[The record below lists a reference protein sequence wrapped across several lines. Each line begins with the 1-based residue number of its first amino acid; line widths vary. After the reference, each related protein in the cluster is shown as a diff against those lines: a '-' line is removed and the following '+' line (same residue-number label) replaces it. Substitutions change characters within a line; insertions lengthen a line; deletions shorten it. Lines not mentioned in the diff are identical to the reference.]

1 VVIEKSGNREE
12 GAVVGFDRR
21 TALKL
26 LGAVG
31 VAGLAS
37 ACGPDP
43 SGSETALPLYDSHVR
58 IGLLVPGTGGYKPIG
73 DEILNGFRRYLRTT
87 GNRLGG
93 HPVVEE
99 EADEG
104 DSPETAQEGLAR
116 LLDREVLAVVG
127 VASSAAMM
135 AVSSTVEEAHL
146 PLIGANASP
155 RDLQG
160 VPFIWRTSYLNPEPG
175 LALGRH
181 LAADTTGRVAIVAQD
196 DLTGS
201 DAVAGLREAFATAQA
216 TARLAE
222 PVYTPNESQP
232 GPDAFAGA
240 LAQVRSLGAG
250 VVFCVYAGAA
260 AVEFVRQYLDAG
272 LDPTRLYAPGYLTE
286 GEALDELGE
295 SALGIRTAANYA
307 AELRGAA
314 NRSFAVAY
322 RTEFGTPTMYAVA
335 GYDAAAALDAAIRLT
350 GGDPDPRQINLMLGE
365 IGLIDSPR
373 GRWQFNQIRTP
384 TQKWYLREVGR
395 DGPVL
400 ANLVLK
406 ELGTLG

>member
-1 VVIEKSGNREE
+1 VAAATAGF
-12 GAVVGFDRR
+12 GA
-21 TALKL
+21 
-26 LGAVG
+26 
-31 VAGLAS
+31 
-37 ACGPDP
+37 ACGPAQRATAPVDP
-43 SGSETALPLYDSHVR
+43 RFESHVR

-104 DSPETAQEGLAR
+104 DSAETAREGMER

-127 VASSAAMM
+127 LASSAAIME
-135 AVSSTVEEAHL
+135 VSTIVEQAHV
-146 PLIGANASP
+146 PLLGANASP

-160 VPFIWRTSYLNPEPG
+160 VPYVWRTSYLNQEPG
-175 LALGRH
+175 LAMGRD
-181 LAADTTGRVAIVAQD
+181 LATATTGRVAVVAQD
-196 DLTGS
+196 DLTGT
-201 DAVAGLREAFATAQA
+201 DAVAGLQEAFAAAQA
-216 TARLAE
+216 TDRLAD
-222 PVYTPNESQP
+222 PILTPYQSQP
-232 GPDAFAGA
+232 AEDAFAGP
-240 LAQVRSLGAG
+240 LARLRDQDPEA
-250 VVFCVYAGAA
+250 VFAVYAGAA
-260 AVEFVRQYLDAG
+260 AVEFVRQYVEAG
-272 LDPTRLYAPGYLTE
+272 LDPARLHGPAYLTE
-286 GEALDELGE
+286 GEALTTLGE
-295 SALGIRTAANYA
+295 SALGIRTAGNYA
-307 AELRGAA
+307 AELRGTA

-322 RTEFGTPTMYAVA
+322 RSEFGTPTMYAVA

-350 GGDPDPRQINLMLGE
+350 GDDPDPRQINLMLGE

-400 ANLVLK
+400 ANLLLK